1 MRPDVVK
8 GNVFVANL
16 PLGFTDEQLA
26 ELFDPYGIV
35 LRAYLARD
43 PATGQTQGHGLV
55 ELAPEKAVEA
65 AIEAVGAERPGG
77 RRVDVRRADDTMCI
91 VAKRPAPKPRPA
103 RENVPFV
110 ETRSL
115 SRSPREAQVIRQDR
129 PDRFG
134 SSERFGSTR
143 SDRPRLTLR

>member
-55 ELAPEKAVEA
+55 ELAPERVVEA
-65 AIEAVGAERPGG
+65 AIEAVSAEHPGG
-77 RRVDVRRADDTMCI
+77 RRIDVRRADDTMCI

-103 RENVPFV
+103 RESGPWV

-115 SRSPREAQVIRQDR
+115 ARPQREAQVIRQER
-129 PDRFG
+129 
-134 SSERFGSTR
+134 SERWGTG
-143 SDRPRLTLR
+143 RLTLR

>member
-55 ELAPEKAVEA
+55 ELAPEKIVEA
-65 AIEAVGAERPGG
+65 AIAGVAAARPGG

-91 VAKRPAPKPRPA
+91 VAKRPAPKPRLT
-103 RENVPFV
+103 RESGPYV
-110 ETRSL
+110 ETRSP
-115 SRSPREAQVIRQDR
+115 SRPPREVQVIR
-129 PDRFG
+129 
-134 SSERFGSTR
+134 TNR
-143 SDRPRLTLR
+143 SDRSGTERSDRWNTGRLTLR

>member
-43 PATGQTQGHGLV
+43 PETGQTQGHGLV
-55 ELAPEKAVEA
+55 ELAPEKVVDA
-65 AIEAVGAERPGG
+65 AIEGVTAERPGG

-91 VAKRPAPKPRPA
+91 VAKRPAPKPRPV
-103 RENVPFV
+103 REAGPWV

-115 SRSPREAQVIRQDR
+115 SRAPREAQVVSSTDR
-129 PDRFG
+129 A
-134 SSERFGSTR
+134 R
-143 SDRPRLTLR
+143 SWSGTRLTLR